1 MDSSRNAFRVGIFT
15 LAGIVGIVAVIMFL
29 AGIGLNKGTEYE
41 SYFRESVQGLDVGS
55 AVKFHGVTIGQV
67 TDIGLVYAEYPPPAT
82 TDQKPGSPYRQIV
95 VRYRV
100 NKKKVGGIA
109 DLAEVVPH
117 GLRAQLKSQG
127 ITGLSYIDL
136 TFVNPKENPVETV
149 PWRPRDPVIPSIPS
163 TLTQLQDAVQQAITA
178 LGQAN
183 LPTMLSQLGDLIK
196 SLNQQVTNGD
206 VRQTVKNAN
215 NLLITLNQQVK
226 QSDLPGTAAAIRNLA
241 GGPQTVQIIAQLN
254 QTTAQL
260 AKISAQLPALM
271 AASQSTVQQ
280 TAEMTADV
288 QAQLGP
294 ILQDLKSTT
303 ANLRNLSESLS
314 RNPAQVITGAPP
326 PPPQQG
332 ARP

>member
-1 MDSSRNAFRVGIFT
+1 M
-15 LAGIVGIVAVIMFL
+15 
-29 AGIGLNKGTEYE
+29 
-41 SYFRESVQGLDVGS
+41 
-55 AVKFHGVTIGQV
+55 
-67 TDIGLVYAEYPPPAT
+67 
-82 TDQKPGSPYRQIV
+82 
-95 VRYRV
+95 
-100 NKKKVGGIA
+100 
-109 DLAEVVPH
+109 
-117 GLRAQLKSQG
+117 
-127 ITGLSYIDL
+127 
-136 TFVNPKENPVETV
+136 
-149 PWRPRDPVIPSIPS
+149 
-163 TLTQLQDAVQQAITA
+163 
-178 LGQAN
+178 
-183 LPTMLSQLGDLIK
+183 
-196 SLNQQVTNGD
+196 
-206 VRQTVKNAN
+206 RQTVKNAN
-215 NLLITLNQQVK
+215 NLLVTLNQQVK
-226 QSDLPGTAAAIRNLA
+226 QSDLPATAAAIRNLA

-332 ARP
+332 ASP